1 MISNIEIA
9 PGVTLHALQ
18 SDKFK
23 TACFSVS
30 FVKPHDRQCAAMDAL
45 LPSVL
50 LRATERYP
58 DIRSISTRLDELYGA
73 TFGTLV
79 RRKGEVKL
87 TGFYADFIEDEFLPA
102 GEEVF
107 APMVEFMR
115 EVLYAPYTENGCFC
129 SRFVEGEKENLIN
142 AIESSL
148 NDKRGYAVMQLLA
161 SMCAEERYGVPRLG
175 SVEDVEKITP
185 EALWQHYQD
194 LLHTAPVEIFYAGRR
209 SPEEAAACF
218 RRAFAARKEVVRQP
232 LDTLVLP
239 RAESVREIFETLD
252 VTQGKLVMG
261 LRTGITLQDEAY
273 PALLLLN
280 AVLGAGMTCK
290 LFMNVREK
298 LSLCYYAS
306 SSIEKYKGIM
316 LISSGVDFEN
326 YDKAKNA
333 ILAELEACRNG
344 DITEEEL
351 ESARLQI
358 LSSLRSFLDSPA
370 QLDDFYCGMAI
381 AGGMDIPEIMRAVE
395 KLTAEDVA
403 AAARQASM
411 DTIYFLKGE
420 EA

>member
-1 MISNIEIA
+1 MTFNIEIA
-9 PGVTLHALQ
+9 PGVRLHALQ

-30 FVKPHDRQCAAMDAL
+30 FVKPHDRESAAMDAL

-50 LRATERYP
+50 LRATEKYP

-87 TGFYADFIEDEFLPA
+87 TGFYADFIEDDFLPA

-129 SRFVEGEKENLIN
+129 PCFVEGEKENLIN
-142 AIESSL
+142 AIESNL
-148 NDKRGYAVMQLLA
+148 NDKRGYATMQLLA
-161 SMCAEERYGVPRLG
+161 AMCAQERYGVPRLG
-175 SVEDVEKITP
+175 KVEDVEKITP
-185 EALWQHYQD
+185 ESLWKHYRE
-194 LLHTAPVEIFYAGRR
+194 LLENAPVEIFYAGRR
-209 SPEEAAACF
+209 SAEEAAACF
-218 RRAFAARKEVVRQP
+218 RKAFANRRTVVKRP
-232 LDTLVLP
+232 LETLVIP
-239 RAESVREIFETLD
+239 KADAVREISEAMD

-261 LRTGITLQDEAY
+261 LRTGITLLDKEY
-273 PALLLLN
+273 PALLMLN

-290 LFMNVREK
+290 LFVNVREK

-306 SSIEKYKGIM
+306 SMIEKYKGIM

-326 YDKAKNA
+326 YEKAKNA
-333 ILAELEACRNG
+333 ILAELEACKKG
-344 DITEEEL
+344 DITEEEM

-381 AGGMDIPEIMRAVE
+381 AGGMDIPEIMTAVE
-395 KLTAEDVA
+395 KLTVEDVA
-403 AAARQASM
+403 AAARQTSM

>member
-1 MISNIEIA
+1 MMFHIEIA

-23 TACFSVS
+23 TACFSVN
-30 FVKPHDRQCAAMDAL
+30 FVRLHDRESAAMDAL

-87 TGFYADFIEDEFLPA
+87 TGFYADFIEDDFLPE
-102 GEEVF
+102 GEGIF
-107 APMVEFMR
+107 ASMVEFMR
-115 EVLYAPYTENGCFC
+115 EVLYAPYTESGCFR
-129 SRFVEGEKENLIN
+129 SQFVEGEKENLIN
-142 AIESSL
+142 AIASNL
-148 NDKRGYAVMQLLA
+148 NDKRGYAMMQLLA

-175 SVEDVEKITP
+175 NVEDVEKITP
-185 EALWQHYQD
+185 ESLWQHYQE

-209 SPEEAAACF
+209 SAQEVADCF
-218 RRAFAARKEVVRQP
+218 RKAFAERKTVEKQALETHVIR
-232 LDTLVLP
+232 
-239 RAESVREIFETLD
+239 RAESVREISEVLD

-261 LRTGITLQDEAY
+261 LRTGITLEDEDY
-273 PALLLLN
+273 PALLMLN

-326 YDKAKNA
+326 YEKAKSA
-333 ILAELEACRNG
+333 ILGELEACRKG
-344 DITEEEL
+344 EITEEEL

-381 AGGMDIPEIMRAVE
+381 AGGMDIPEIMDAVE
-395 KLTAEDVA
+395 KLTVEDVA
-403 AAARQASM
+403 AAAQKLSM